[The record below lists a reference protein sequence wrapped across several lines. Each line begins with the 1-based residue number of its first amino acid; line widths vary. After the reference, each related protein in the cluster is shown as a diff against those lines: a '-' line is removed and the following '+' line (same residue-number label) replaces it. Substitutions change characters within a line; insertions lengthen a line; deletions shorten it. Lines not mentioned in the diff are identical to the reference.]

1 MVWFY
6 GNGLLY
12 SRDDVIVSISLK
24 LETYCSAVAT
34 NTTRVLG
41 KVGTLVYPGKIPG
54 YVPVP
59 DA

>member
-1 MVWFY
+1 M
-6 GNGLLY
+6 
-12 SRDDVIVSISLK
+12 IVSISLK